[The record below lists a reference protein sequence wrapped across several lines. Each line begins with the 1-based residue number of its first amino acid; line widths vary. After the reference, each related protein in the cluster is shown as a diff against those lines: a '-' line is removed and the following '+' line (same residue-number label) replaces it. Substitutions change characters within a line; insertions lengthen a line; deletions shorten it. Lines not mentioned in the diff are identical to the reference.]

1 MNPAEVRN
9 ESMNELLTAAANP
22 PASFE
27 EYLIQNAKV
36 VGDLVNSYIPSA
48 TIPIWIRISMGPL

>member
-36 VGDLVNSYIPSA
+36 VGDLVNS
-48 TIPIWIRISMGPL
+48 